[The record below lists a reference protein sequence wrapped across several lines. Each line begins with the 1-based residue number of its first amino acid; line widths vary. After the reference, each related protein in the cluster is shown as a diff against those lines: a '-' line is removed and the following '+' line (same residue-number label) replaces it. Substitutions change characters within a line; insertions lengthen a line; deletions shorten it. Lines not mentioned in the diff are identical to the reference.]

1 MSRERINKA
10 IETMV
15 SRYPDA
21 SLVKNKYKVISA
33 SIMQCY
39 PVTKDLGRATMEA
52 IIDDAIH
59 LDRKW
64 RQLTEGKDQE
74 NKKILSQEKQIELGY
89 EPGFNR
95 KFAQYRN

>member
-1 MSRERINKA
+1 MARELVNNA
-10 IETMV
+10 IEKLVTNY
-15 SRYPDA
+15 SDA

-33 SIMQCY
+33 AILECY
-39 PVTKDLGRATMEA
+39 PILKDIGKDTRDA
-52 IIDDAIH
+52 IVDDIIH

-74 NKKILSQEKQIELGY
+74 NKKILSQEAQIKLGY

-95 KFAQYRN
+95 KIVV